1 RSTATGNEVVGAA
14 ADLDARTA
22 GAAGHRMRRGDGDR
36 DVAGAVRAFALCE
49 DGGAA
54 LARGEHAAG
63 HPDVDG
69 AAGALPA
76 RGAREDVVDHAA
88 AAQALRED
96 ADGRCARDLD
106 VAALQEADVA
116 AVAAVAR
123 PSRNVRHGVAA
134 AREHRAAPAADRL
147 QEHAVSHETGGPDVA
162 LVHEP

>member
-88 AAQALRED
+88 AAAQALRED

-116 AVAAVAR
+116 AEI
-123 PSRNVRHGVAA
+123 G
-134 AREHRAAPAADRL
+134 
-147 QEHAVSHETGGPDVA
+147 
-162 LVHEP
+162 